1 MASETFY
8 SPKAPVRWAHLI
20 NADEYEGKYSYSCE
34 LVLEPATNPSHK
46 LFIEKL
52 EAEFVALH
60 GAKKA
65 RSSKGTPWK
74 ADREDPSK
82 TVVRFKA
89 NRFEN
94 EDGTFSK
101 GPRIVD
107 AKKAAWDG
115 RDIGNGSELIVGFTC
130 YPWSRSEGCGITL
143 QPRAVQVVS
152 FIPRE
157 DPGESVAEG
166 FEEQDGYSVAD
177 AAGGFVDEFGDSEEI
192 PF

>member
-20 NADEYEGKYSYSCE
+20 NADEYEGKWSYSCE
-34 LVLEPATNPSHK
+34 LVLSNDIQAHRSF
-46 LFIEKL
+46 LEKL

-74 ADREDPSK
+74 ADKDDATK

-89 NRFEN
+89 NRFTN
-94 EDGTFSK
+94 DDGTHSK

-115 RDIGNGSELIVGFTC
+115 SEIGNGSLLVVGFTI

-143 QPRAVQVVS
+143 QPKACQVVE
-152 FIPRE
+152 FVARE
-157 DPGESVAEG
+157 DLGDAVADG
-166 FEEQDGYSVAD
+166 FEEQEGGYAVAQP
-177 AAGGFVDEFGDSEEI
+177 AGYHDEFASDEEA

>member
-8 SPKAPVRWAHLI
+8 SPKAPVRWAHLT
-20 NADEYEGKYSYSCE
+20 NADEYEGKWSYSCE
-34 LVLEPATNPSHK
+34 LVLSNDNPAHAAFLK
-46 LFIEKL
+46 KL
-52 EAEFVALH
+52 EGEFIALH

-74 ADREDPSK
+74 ADKDDESK

-94 EDGTFSK
+94 PDGTYSK

-107 AKKAAWDG
+107 AKKGAWDG
-115 RDIGNGSELIVGFTC
+115 REIGNGSILIIGFTC
-130 YPWSRSEGCGITL
+130 YPWNRSEGCGITL
-143 QPRAVQVVS
+143 QPKACQVVE
-152 FIPRE
+152 FIARE
-157 DPGESVAEG
+157 DAGDAVADG
-166 FEEQDGYSVAD
+166 FEEQEGGFSVAD
-177 AAGGFVDEFGDSEEI
+177 SSGYVDEFSSEEEQ

>member
-34 LVLEPATNPSHK
+34 LVLSNNDPSHK
-46 LFIEKL
+46 LFLDKL

-74 ADREDPSK
+74 SDKDDASK
-82 TVVRFKA
+82 TVVRFRA

-107 AKKAAWDG
+107 AKKAPWDG
-115 RDIGNGSELIVGFTC
+115 SEIGNGSELIIGFTC

-143 QPRAVQVVS
+143 QPKACQVVN
-152 FIPRE
+152 FVPRE
-157 DPGESVAEG
+157 DPGEQVAEG

-177 AAGGFVDEFGDSEEI
+177 AGGFVDEFGDSEEA

>member
-34 LVLEPATNPSHK
+34 LVLSNNDPSHK
-46 LFIEKL
+46 LFLDKL

-74 ADREDPSK
+74 SDKDDASK

-107 AKKAAWDG
+107 AKKAPWDG
-115 RDIGNGSELIVGFTC
+115 SEIGNGSELIIGFTC

-143 QPRAVQVVS
+143 QPKACQVVN
-152 FIPRE
+152 FVPRE
-157 DPGESVAEG
+157 DPGEQVAEG

-177 AAGGFVDEFGDSEEI
+177 AGGFVDEFGDSEEA

>member
-20 NADEYEGKYSYSCE
+20 NADEYEGKWSYSCE
-34 LVLEPATNPSHK
+34 LVLSPATDPGHK
-46 LFIEKL
+46 LFLEKL

-60 GAKKA
+60 GAKKP

-74 ADREDPSK
+74 ADKDDASK

-89 NRFEN
+89 NRFTN
-94 EDGTFSK
+94 DDGTHSK

-107 AKKAAWDG
+107 AKKAPWDNSE
-115 RDIGNGSELIVGFTC
+115 IGNGSELIVGFTC

-143 QPRAVQVVS
+143 QPRACQVVN
-152 FIPRE
+152 FVPRE
-157 DPGESVAEG
+157 DPGESVADG
-166 FEEQDGYSVAD
+166 FEEQEGYSVAD
-177 AAGGFVDEFGDSEEI
+177 PSGFVDEFGDSEEV

>member
-20 NADEYEGKYSYSCE
+20 NADEYEGKWSYSCE
-34 LVLEPATNPSHK
+34 LVLSNDDPTHAAFLK
-46 LFIEKL
+46 RLD
-52 EAEFVALH
+52 AEFIALH

-74 ADREDPSK
+74 PDKDDASK

-89 NRFEN
+89 NRFTN
-94 EDGTFSK
+94 DDGTHSK

-107 AKKAAWDG
+107 AKKQPWDG
-115 RDIGNGSELIVGFTC
+115 REIGNGSVLIVGFTI
-130 YPWSRSEGCGITL
+130 YPWSRSEGCGISL
-143 QPRAVQVVS
+143 QPKACQVVD
-152 FIPRE
+152 FIARE
-157 DPGESVAEG
+157 DLGEAVADG
-166 FEEQDGYSVAD
+166 FEEQDGFSVA
-177 AAGGFVDEFGDSEEI
+177 AAADGYTDEFADEEP

>member
-1 MASETFY
+1 MASEIFY

-20 NADEYEGKYSYSCE
+20 NADEYEGKWSYSCE
-34 LVLEPATNPSHK
+34 LVLSNDIQAHRSFLER
-46 LFIEKL
+46 L

-74 ADREDPSK
+74 ADKDDATK

-89 NRFEN
+89 NRFTN
-94 EDGTFSK
+94 DDGTHSK

-115 RDIGNGSELIVGFTC
+115 QDIGNGSALIVGFTI
-130 YPWSRSEGCGITL
+130 YPWARSEGCGITL
-143 QPRAVQVVS
+143 QPKACQVVD
-152 FIPRE
+152 FVARE
-157 DPGESVAEG
+157 DMSEQVADG
-166 FEEQDGYSVAD
+166 FEEQEGGYAVAPS
-177 AAGGFVDEFGDSEEI
+177 GYVDEFAEEEA

>member
-34 LVLEPATNPSHK
+34 LVLSNNDPSHK
-46 LFIEKL
+46 LFLDKL

-74 ADREDPSK
+74 SDKDDASK

-107 AKKAAWDG
+107 AKKAPWDG
-115 RDIGNGSELIVGFTC
+115 SEIGNGSELIIGFTC

-143 QPRAVQVVS
+143 QPKACQVVS
-152 FIPRE
+152 FVPRE
-157 DPGESVAEG
+157 DPGEQVAEG

-177 AAGGFVDEFGDSEEI
+177 AGGFVDEFGDSEEA

>member
-1 MASETFY
+1 MASERIY

-20 NADEYEGKYSYSCE
+20 NADEYEGKWSYSCE
-34 LVLEPATNPSHK
+34 LVLSNDDPTHQA
-46 LFIEKL
+46 FIQKL

-74 ADREDPSK
+74 ADKDDASK

-89 NRFEN
+89 NRFTN
-94 EDGTFSK
+94 DDGTHSK

-107 AKKAAWDG
+107 AKKASWDG
-115 RDIGNGSELIVGFTC
+115 QDIGNGSILIVGFTI
-130 YPWSRSEGCGITL
+130 YPWARSEGCGITL
-143 QPRAVQVVS
+143 QPKACQVVE
-152 FIPRE
+152 FVARE
-157 DPGESVAEG
+157 DMGEQVADG
-166 FEEQDGYSVAD
+166 FEEQEGGYSVAPT
-177 AAGGFVDEFGDSEEI
+177 GYHDEFASDEEA

>member
-20 NADEYEGKYSYSCE
+20 NADEYEGKWSYSCE
-34 LVLEPATNPSHK
+34 LVLDNANPAHK
-46 LFIEKL
+46 AFLQRL
-52 EAEFVALH
+52 ESEFVALH
-60 GAKKA
+60 GAKKP

-74 ADREDPSK
+74 PDKDDASK

-94 EDGTFSK
+94 PDGTFSK

-107 AKKAAWDG
+107 AKKAPWDG
-115 RDIGNGSELIVGFTC
+115 REIGNGSVLIIGFTC
-130 YPWSRSEGCGITL
+130 YPWSRSEGCGISL
-143 QPRAVQVVS
+143 QPKACQVVE

-157 DPGESVAEG
+157 DLGEQVADG
-166 FEEQDGYSVAD
+166 FEEQEGFSVAAADGY
-177 AAGGFVDEFGDSEEI
+177 VDEFGDDEEP

>member
-34 LVLEPATNPSHK
+34 LVLSNNDPSHK
-46 LFIEKL
+46 LFLDKL

-74 ADREDPSK
+74 ADKDDASK

-107 AKKAAWDG
+107 AKKAPWDG
-115 RDIGNGSELIVGFTC
+115 SEIGNGSELIIGFTC

-143 QPRAVQVVS
+143 QPKACQVVN
-152 FIPRE
+152 FVPRE
-157 DPGESVAEG
+157 DPGEQVAEG

-177 AAGGFVDEFGDSEEI
+177 AGSYVDEFVSDEEAL
-192 PF
+192 F

>member
-20 NADEYEGKYSYSCE
+20 NADEYEGKYTYSCE
-34 LVLEPATNPSHK
+34 LVLEPASNPSHK
-46 LFIEKL
+46 LFLEQL

-74 ADREDPSK
+74 ADKDDATK

-89 NRFEN
+89 NRFTN
-94 EDGTFSK
+94 DDGTHSK

-115 RDIGNGSELIVGFTC
+115 SEIGNNSVLIVGFTI

-143 QPRAVQVVS
+143 QPKACQVVE
-152 FIPRE
+152 FVARE
-157 DPGESVAEG
+157 DLGDAVADG
-166 FEEQDGYSVAD
+166 FEEQEGGFALAD
-177 AAGGFVDEFGDSEEI
+177 AGGYVDEFSEEA